1 MTNQTPHKAVPTAY
15 PRAKLV
21 PAARSNMGGTLVSS
35 QVRLFV
41 VHVAQG
47 SSQSG
52 IDSWFK
58 NPDAK
63 VSAHFSVSRLG
74 VVHQHVGLHT
84 VAWAEENYNDVAIS
98 IEHLGYSGNKLT
110 RLQLRASLALL
121 TWLHEQFPQ
130 VPLRRT
136 GNPSAHGIIGHGEL
150 GVTGGNHPDCP
161 GWPIL
166 AQFNVALR
174 TPRVGAHRWRRPFLG

>member
-1 MTNQTPHKAVPTAY
+1 MAPGA
-15 PRAKLV
+15 
-21 PAARSNMGGTLVSS
+21 
-35 QVRLFV
+35 VRLFV

-52 IDSWFK
+52 IDAWFA
-58 NPDAK
+58 NPAAK

-74 VVHQHVGLHT
+74 IIHQHVNIET
-84 VAWAEENYNDVAIS
+84 IAWAEENYNDVAIS
-98 IEHLGYSGNKLT
+98 IEHLGYSGQRLS
-110 RLQLRASLALL
+110 RLQLRASLRLL
-121 TWLHEQFPQ
+121 RWLQTQFPS

-136 GNPSAHGIIGHGEL
+136 GNPEQHGIIGHGEL
-150 GVTGGNHPDCP
+150 GVSGGDHPDCP

-174 TPRVGAHRWRRPFLG
+174 AVTR